1 MLSIE
6 VTEQAF
12 DPWQVLQTFQQ
23 HAEFNAQLSGAN
35 AIFVGTMRDF
45 NEGDA
50 VQAMRLEHYPAMTHN
65 YLQTLVQQAAE
76 QWQLDHVLV
85 KHRVGDLK
93 PSEPIVLV
101 AVWSAHRRA
110 SFEACRQIMEDL
122 KHQAPFWKQETL
134 QDGSTRWVE
143 KNTAG

>member
-12 DPWQVLQTFQQ
+12 DPWQVLQAFQQ

>member
-1 MLSIE
+1 MLQIE
-6 VTEQAF
+6 VSEQAF
-12 DPWQVLQTFQQ
+12 DPWQALQQFQQ
-23 HAEFNAQLSGAN
+23 QAAFNSSQSGAN
-35 AIFVGTMRDF
+35 AVFIGTMRDF
-45 NEGDA
+45 NEGDLIR
-50 VQAMRLEHYPAMTHN
+50 AMRLEHYPAMTHKHLN
-65 YLQTLVQQAAE
+65 ALITKAAE

-85 KHRVGDLK
+85 KHRVGELQ
-93 PSEPIVLV
+93 PGEPIVLV

-134 QDGSTRWVE
+134 NNGSTRWVE

>member
-1 MLSIE
+1 MISIE
-6 VTEQAF
+6 VTVAAF
-12 DPWQVLQTFQQ
+12 DPWQAIQQFQQ
-23 HAEFNAQLSGAN
+23 QPAFNAKQSGAN

-45 NEGDA
+45 NEGER
-50 VQAMRLEHYPAMTHN
+50 VQAMRLEHYPPMTHK
-65 YLQTLVQQAAE
+65 YLQQLVDKASE
-76 QWQLDHVLV
+76 TWSLDHVLL
-85 KHRVGDLK
+85 KHRVGELV

-134 QDGSTRWVE
+134 NDGSRRWVE